1 MLKAK
6 IVAAIRC
13 DIDETKR
20 YLQGKMSAE
29 EAAAFEKNLETDPQF
44 REEFAFNKDLL
55 ESMRIHYKSVLKDKL
70 QSLEYSAEDSQK
82 KGGQRRFFQITG
94 MAAAIALVVAV
105 GYGLFFTPSD
115 PQGVFDQHFTPYY
128 NVLGGTERSA
138 GNVSGDLAMR
148 LYEQQQYEEALV
160 IFREAIRQHPDN
172 TSLLF
177 YKALSHLSVAQ
188 ADSAIVDL
196 NQVVNEPE
204 GQLQEPARWYLGLAY
219 LQKGDVRQAKE
230 IFAIIKASADSYS
243 ERAGEILEAL
253 D

>member
-29 EAAAFEKNLETDPQF
+29 EAAAFEKNLKTDPQF
-44 REEFAFNKDLL
+44 REEFDFNKDLL

-70 QSLEYSAEDSQK
+70 VSLEKPAEGSQK
-82 KGGQRRFFQITG
+82 KGGQRRFFQITSI
-94 MAAAIALVVAV
+94 AAAVALMIALT
-105 GYGLFFTPSD
+105 YGLLFNPVD
-115 PQGVFDQHFTPYY
+115 PQAIFDQYYSPYY
-128 NVLGGTERSA
+128 NVLDGTERSA

-148 LYEQQQYEEALV
+148 LYEQQQYEEALLV
-160 IFREAIRQHPDN
+160 FREAIRQNPDN
-172 TSLLF
+172 TSLSF
-177 YKALSHLSVAQ
+177 YKALSHLSVEQ

-204 GQLQEPARWYLGLAY
+204 DQLQEPARWYLGLAY
-219 LQKGDVRQAKE
+219 LQRGDVGQAKE
-230 IFAIIKASADSYS
+230 IFTTIEAADDSYS
-243 ERAGEILEAL
+243 ERASEILKAL
-253 D
+253 E